1 MLEGSV
7 RKTDN
12 RIRITTQLI
21 DIADG
26 CHLWTEQY
34 DRELEDVFAIQE
46 EIAHRQYLEKGSDFD
61 LIRENPSDKA
71 LIEDLTAR
79 EKASGLT

>member
-1 MLEGSV
+1 M
-7 RKTDN
+7 RRTDN

-26 CHLWTEQY
+26 YHLWTEQY
-34 DRELEDVFAIQE
+34 DRELEDVFAIQK

-61 LIRENPSDKA
+61 LIREHPSDKA

-79 EKASGLT
+79 DKASGLT